1 MKDIFVVDMVG
12 SRVHGIFRLYM
23 YVEVFLG
30 FMFINSEIILHVY
43 IKLFSQYVITMSLKQ
58 GLTPSQTLSQV
69 YPNSVMKLN
78 QKIDQKITALK
89 CY

>member
-12 SRVHGIFRLYM
+12 SRVHGIFRL